1 MKWFAQK
8 HLHGFIP
15 QMYVQASLMLVL
27 TGEHLLSLQDKFTS
41 IMYSFDKS
49 MSKCHEINDRN
60 NLYSYILTNSEWT
73 SRKM

>member
-27 TGEHLLSLQDKFTS
+27 TGEHLLLLQLTVD
-41 IMYSFDKS
+41 MYSFPARVENTI
-49 MSKCHEINDRN
+49 CI
-60 NLYSYILTNSEWT
+60 IL
-73 SRKM
+73 